1 MHKKNIILFFI
12 LITLFFLCFYLS
24 VFAGYKDIGTGMFQK
39 LFCLCDDSDSII
51 LTLLRLPRAMKAI
64 IAGSGLALAG
74 LFLQTVTKN
83 PLAEPYITGIS
94 SGAGLGIVFSV
105 LFFNSVNYPVFG
117 FLGALAAAV
126 FVILF
131 AGLHKFSVT
140 KLILVGLSINI
151 FVSSLISMI
160 ILLNPQKSYS
170 LLYILSGNI
179 TENTLLS
186 ERILFIIFTV
196 VVLLCVLFVPKLN
209 FLRLDEGIVFSSN
222 KKRTFYIVSAI
233 ILSALLTSVSVF
245 AAGIIGFVGIIVPLI
260 SKILAGQDFRYL
272 FFVNILLGA
281 SFMLL
286 ADFLS
291 RVILYPQQIPL
302 GLVVAFIGAPVFV
315 WFLVKKGDLLND

>member
-1 MHKKNIILFFI
+1 M
-12 LITLFFLCFYLS
+12 
-24 VFAGYKDIGTGMFQK
+24 
-39 LFCLCDDSDSII
+39 
-51 LTLLRLPRAMKAI
+51 
-64 IAGSGLALAG
+64 
-74 LFLQTVTKN
+74 
-83 PLAEPYITGIS
+83 
-94 SGAGLGIVFSV
+94 
-105 LFFNSVNYPVFG
+105 
-117 FLGALAAAV
+117 
-126 FVILF
+126 
-131 AGLHKFSVT
+131 
-140 KLILVGLSINI
+140 
-151 FVSSLISMI
+151 
-160 ILLNPQKSYS
+160 
-170 LLYILSGNI
+170 SGNI

-222 KKRTFYIVSAI
+222 KKRTFYIVPAI

-315 WFLVKKGDLLND
+315 WFLLKKGDLLND